1 MKGTP
6 AARPDR
12 LPPVD
17 RSQLPVRAIFLV
29 GFMGAGKTTVGRALS
44 ESMGWRFEDLDDRI
58 RAREGRSIPE
68 IFAQSGEAAF
78 RRSERAAL
86 EDLLQE
92 VRFGPP
98 TVAALGGGAFAQPE
112 VVHLLEESGNV
123 TIFLDA
129 PIEEL
134 WRRCSSEGVD
144 RPLLRQRSEFEQ
156 LYQKR
161 RPYYLRARVRVETGS
176 RAIQNI
182 VEEITGALPGT

>member
-12 LPPVD
+12 QSPVD
-17 RSQLPVRAIFLV
+17 RPQPPVRAIFLV

-58 RAREGRSIPE
+58 RAREGRSIPD
-68 IFAQSGEAAF
+68 IFAQSGEAEF
-78 RRSERAAL
+78 RHSELAAL
-86 EDLLQE
+86 QELLQE
-92 VRFGPP
+92 LRYGPP
-98 TVAALGGGAFAQPE
+98 TIAALGGGAFAQPE
-112 VVHLLEESGNV
+112 IVNLLEESGNI

-129 PIEEL
+129 PVDEL
-134 WRRCSSEGVD
+134 WQRCGADGID

-176 RAIQNI
+176 RTIQNI
-182 VEEITGALPGT
+182 VEEITGGLPGT

>member
-6 AARPDR
+6 ASRPDR
-12 LPPVD
+12 ATPPD
-17 RSQLPVRAIFLV
+17 RPQGPLRVVFLV

-44 ESMGWRFEDLDDRI
+44 QAMGWRFEDLDDRI

-68 IFAQSGEAAF
+68 IFAQSGEAEF
-78 RRSERAAL
+78 RRSELAAL
-86 EDLLQE
+86 RELLDE

-98 TVAALGGGAFAQPE
+98 TIAALGGGAFAQAE
-112 VVHLLEESGNV
+112 VADLLEESGST

-129 PIEEL
+129 PLEEL
-134 WRRCSSEGVD
+134 WRRCSADGVE
-144 RPLLRQRSEFEQ
+144 RPLLRQRNEFEQ

-176 RAIQNI
+176 HPIDKI
-182 VEEITGALPGT
+182 VEEITGHLPRT

>member
-12 LPPVD
+12 PLPVD
-17 RSQLPVRAIFLV
+17 RPQPPVRAIFLV

-44 ESMGWRFEDLDDRI
+44 EFMGWRFEDLDDRI

-68 IFAQSGEAAF
+68 IFARSGEAAF
-78 RRSERAAL
+78 RRSELAAL
-86 EDLLQE
+86 QDLLQE
-92 VRFGPP
+92 VRYGPP
-98 TVAALGGGAFAQPE
+98 TVAALGGGAFAQQE
-112 VVHLLEESGNV
+112 VLNLLEESGNI

-129 PIEEL
+129 SIDEL
-134 WRRCSSEGVD
+134 WQRCSADGVE
-144 RPLLRQRSEFEQ
+144 RPLLRHRSEFEQ

-182 VEEITGALPGT
+182 VEEITGALPRA